1 MVTRE
6 FKVNDYI
13 TLKLEYVKGD
23 INVTPGWSTVIYVK
37 DKRFKQCK
45 YLLLNILI
53 DDISSFD
60 EIMSIDEAAQEI
72 RNRLLKKNENNDWL
86 EDDESVE
93 KIPPEVEFW
102 GHCSNMQVWVENNYD
117 TRLLHRW
124 LAFPLLKEL
133 TEAGD
138 PVAKKVFKEEIAKR
152 YASGHPS
159 VVGFLRYDGYLEYLT
174 PEEIGA
180 IIDELKSREVKTK
193 YVTYKG
199 RVCVFVQI
207 NKLDLRNCGIT
218 DINDIEGLDS
228 LRDLKDLDLSH
239 NQISKIE
246 GLENLENLKWLCLN
260 DNQISQ
266 IKGLENLENL
276 EHLILNNN
284 QITEIKGIE
293 KLTSLIN
300 LKLDYNQIT
309 EIKGLKHLRNLKF
322 LNINDNQIS
331 EVEGLESLY
340 NLRILDLK
348 SNFITEIKGLEKLTN
363 LVSLKL
369 DNNQITKIKGFKNL
383 RNLKFLNINDNQI
396 SEIKGLETLNKL
408 KNLGLASNLIPT
420 KIIEELGGLDSLR
433 WVKIAQNF
441 VNYCK
446 KNLK

>member
-1 MVTRE
+1 MINTDEKIKIKGLKNLKNLKKLNPEGEKNIEGSNE

-13 TLKLEYVKGD
+13 ALKLEYVKGD
-23 INVTPGWSTVIYVK
+23 IDVITGWSTVIYVK
-37 DKRFKQCK
+37 GKRFKQCK
-45 YLLLNILI
+45 YLLLNIHI

-60 EIMSIDEAAQEI
+60 KIQSIDEAEEMM
-72 RNRLLKKNENNDWL
+72 RSLKKNENNSYLEDY

-102 GHCSNMQVWVENNYD
+102 GHCSNMQVWYESNYN

-138 PVAKKVFKEEIAKR
+138 PIAKKVFKEEIAKR

-159 VVGFLRYDGYLEYLT
+159 VVKSLKNGGFMDYLT

-180 IIDELKSREVKTK
+180 IIDDLKSKEVKNE

-199 RVCVFVQI
+199 RVCEFVL
-207 NKLDLRNCGIT
+207 NGKLDLQDCGIN
-218 DINDIEGLDS
+218 DITDIEGLDS

-239 NQISKIE
+239 NQISEIK
-246 GLENLENLKWLCLN
+246 GLENLENLKWLWLN
-260 DNQISQ
+260 DNQISE
-266 IKGLENLENL
+266 IKGLENLEHL
-276 EHLILNNN
+276 DHLILRNN
-284 QITEIKGIE
+284 QITEIKGLE
-293 KLTSLIN
+293 KLTN
-300 LKLDYNQIT
+300 LVSVTLDNNQIT
-309 EIKGLKHLRNLKF
+309 KIKGLKNLRNLKF

-331 EVEGLESLY
+331 EVEGLES
-340 NLRILDLK
+340 
-348 SNFITEIKGLEKLTN
+348 
-363 LVSLKL
+363 
-369 DNNQITKIKGFKNL
+369 
-383 RNLKFLNINDNQI
+383 
-396 SEIKGLETLNKL
+396 LNKL

-420 KIIEELGGLDSLR
+420 KIIEELGGLDSLGG
-433 WVKIAQNF
+433 VKIAQNF